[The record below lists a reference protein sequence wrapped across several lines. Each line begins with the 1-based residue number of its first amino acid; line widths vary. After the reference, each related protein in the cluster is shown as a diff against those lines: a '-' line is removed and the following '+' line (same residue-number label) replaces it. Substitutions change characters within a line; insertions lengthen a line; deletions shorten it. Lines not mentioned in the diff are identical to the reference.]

1 MKRTLSHAS
10 LLFLLLFLV
19 NGCEEPLQPSD
30 IEAAREEML
39 QNNMQEGGEP
49 GDREPIG
56 NTSPEGSSMDPS
68 SNAIIV
74 FDGSGS
80 MAGEPIGQAKRAVTA
95 FVDSAPDDLNIGL
108 VVFDAARTT
117 GSQVVPLGRGA
128 EQRERL
134 SQEIGNIVAG
144 GGTPLG
150 SAIQTGADA
159 LISQFQKQLRYGDIR
174 LIVVT
179 DGIAGDRRMFN
190 ESIKF
195 AGVYHVPIYTIGFR
209 IKSDH
214 PLRQFSEA
222 YFTANDEEELL
233 DAMEE
238 TLAELDDSVSLD
250 L

>member
-1 MKRTLSHAS
+1 MKFITLQAS
-10 LLFLLLFLV
+10 LAALILFST
-19 NGCEEPLQPSD
+19 GCEEPLKPAD

-39 QNNMQEGGEP
+39 KQTEDESTAQT
-49 GDREPIG
+49 DREPIK
-56 NTSPEGSSMDPS
+56 NTSPEGSTMDPS

-80 MAGEPIGQAKRAVTA
+80 MTGEPIEQAKRAVSA
-95 FVDSAPDDLNIGL
+95 FIAGAPEDLNIGL
-108 VVFDAARTT
+108 VVFDNVRPA
-117 GSQVVPLGRGA
+117 GSEVVPLGRGP
-128 EQRERL
+128 EQRTKLVR
-134 SQEIGNIVAG
+134 EISMIQAG

-150 SAIQTGADA
+150 SAIQTGANA
-159 LISQFQKQLRYGDIR
+159 LITQFQKQLRYGDIR

-179 DGIAGDRRMFN
+179 DGIAGDVRQFN

-209 IKSDH
+209 IRSDH

-222 YFTANDEEELL
+222 YFTAQDEAELL
-233 DAMEE
+233 GAMEE